1 VTFTLTP
8 GPVPS
13 ETDIHR
19 SVAKALN
26 ALLLPPAFW
35 FTYPAGLVELSP
47 QQASRYVACG
57 LKAGMPDIMIFH
69 RGVYLLEL
77 KRPGGRLSRTQIKKS
92 KHGLREV
99 VGQVE
104 RFEELCKTGAVRDL
118 AVCCS
123 VDEVLHQLDKWQLP
137 MRRIAA

>member
-1 VTFTLTP
+1 MTFRLTAFE
-8 GPVPS
+8 PS
-13 ETDIHR
+13 ERDVHEA
-19 SVAKALN
+19 VARALD
-26 ALLLPPAFW
+26 AILLPPAFW

-47 QQASRYVACG
+47 QQAARYVKAG
-57 LKAGMPDIMIFH
+57 LKSGMPDILIFY

-77 KRPGGRLSRTQIKKS
+77 KRPNGRLSRTTIKKS

-104 RFEELCKTGAVRDL
+104 RFEQLCKTGAVRDL

-123 VDEVLHQLDKWQLP
+123 VDEVLSQIETWKLP